1 MEPSDFRANSRA
13 DDSWLEQR
21 RLTPSST
28 SMEGTGRSAGVD
40 TSIRAED
47 HGCVSSI
54 LPAGVVT
61 FLFTDVEG
69 STKLLHELGDAYAD
83 ALHEHRRLLRKAFTA
98 HAGVEVDTQGDAFF
112 VAFDRASDGVAAAA
126 DAQLALAGGPIRV
139 RMGLHTGEPRVT
151 EEGYVGLD
159 VHKGAR
165 IAAVGYGGQVLL
177 SQATRALV
185 NSGVRDLGPHRL
197 KDLSAPE
204 RIFQL
209 EIDGLTTEFP
219 PLRTLEVGLRNLPA
233 PRTTFV
239 GRAHELASIE
249 RMLDEPDC
257 RLLTLVGPGGVGKTR
272 LALEAAA
279 RRIERYQHGVHFVPL
294 VGLSAPDL
302 VAPAIA
308 ESLQFQVDSAH
319 SALSARDQLVDY
331 LRERA
336 TLLVLDNF
344 EHLLDARDLL
354 TQVIEEAPGVEV
366 LTTSRERLQIQS
378 EWVLDLEGLELV
390 NGNGN
395 AHASAAV
402 RLFVDRARQV
412 DSGYTLSDKERPH
425 VERVCRLVNGM
436 PLGIELAAAWAS
448 TLPCSEIADEIERN
462 LGFLETR
469 THDVP
474 LRHRSLRA
482 AFDQSWR
489 LLSENERRVFSALA
503 VFRGSFAR
511 DAAFAVAG
519 AGLTELHGLVSK
531 SLVRRAELARFEL
544 HELLRQHAAERLD
557 AEPAEFAKARERHA
571 RFYAGILDA
580 RAGVLIGE
588 RMMEARDELRVE
600 LDNLRAAAGWVVT
613 EWSAGDA
620 RAFLSSL
627 DRFFWAH
634 SWHEGSQTF
643 GQLVDLIESSPGSS
657 PEVGSAS
664 DVLLSALAYS
674 TYLGSAL
681 GYDEKLDAIARACL
695 PVLRERGL
703 TRELGVC
710 LLAVGTNDCYRDVY
724 AESAVNLEE
733 AIRVA
738 RSGGDQLVVA
748 ASLSWLGFVRLL
760 VDDLAGARQAFE
772 ECHAASAKLGGPV
785 MLGFALSK
793 LGLLADAE
801 GDYANAIDLHLAA
814 RDVFAGFGDQG
825 GAGYT
830 LSRASM
836 SAYCVGDYAQAMK
849 HALDGFD
856 GFERAN
862 HRWGMT
868 AALCRLGF
876 AAAALGRFD
885 DAYGHL
891 ARALE
896 LAREMQATSLLL
908 HALSGVGVLL
918 AREGHDL
925 DAAEV
930 LFFSLGHEAM
940 PATYRHVAEPT
951 LDKLQAKL
959 DPEEVASARQAA
971 ASLELEKLVSNI
983 LARDR
988 PVPRL

>member
-1 MEPSDFRANSRA
+1 M
-13 DDSWLEQR
+13 
-21 RLTPSST
+21 SST
-28 SMEGTGRSAGVD
+28 
-40 TSIRAED
+40 
-47 HGCVSSI
+47 

-69 STKLLHELGDAYAD
+69 STKLLYELGDAYAD
-83 ALHEHRRLLRKAFTA
+83 ALHEHRRLLRAAFTA
-98 HAGVEVDTQGDAFF
+98 HEGVEVDTQGDAFF
-112 VAFDRASDGVAAAA
+112 VAFGRPSDGVAAAA
-126 DAQLALAGGPIRV
+126 DAQLALADGPIRV

-185 NSGVRDLGPHRL
+185 DTDVRDLGPHRL

-209 EIDGLTTEFP
+209 EIDGLPTEFP
-219 PLRTLEVGLRNLPA
+219 PLRTLEAGLRNLPA
-233 PRTTFV
+233 PHTTFV
-239 GRAHELASIE
+239 GRADELASIE
-249 RMLDEPDC
+249 RMLDERDC

-279 RRIERYQHGVHFVPL
+279 RRIDRYQHGVHFVPL
-294 VGLSAPDL
+294 VGVPAPDL
-302 VAPAIA
+302 LAPAIA

-319 SALSARDQLVDY
+319 SAVPARDQLVDY

-354 TQVIEEAPGVEV
+354 IQLIEQAPEVEM
-366 LTTSRERLQIQS
+366 LTTSRERLQVQS
-378 EWVLDLEGLELV
+378 EWVLDLEGLELG
-390 NGNGN
+390 NGNGH
-395 AHASAAV
+395 ARASAAV

-412 DSGYTLSDKERPH
+412 DSGYTLSEQERPH

-462 LGFLETR
+462 LGFLET
-469 THDVP
+469 TMHDVP
-474 LRHRSLRA
+474 ARHRSLRA

-489 LLSENERRVFSALA
+489 LLSDSERRVFSHLA

-511 DAAFAVAG
+511 DAAAAVAG
-519 AGLTELHGLVSK
+519 AGLPELHGLVSK
-531 SLVRRAELARFEL
+531 SLVRRAELGRFEL
-544 HELLRQHAAERLD
+544 HELLRQYAAERL
-557 AEPAEFAKARERHA
+557 AAQQAEFAEARERHA

-580 RAGVLIGE
+580 RAEALLGG

-600 LDNLRAAAGWVVT
+600 VDNLRAAAGWAVT
-613 EWSAGDA
+613 QWTADDA
-620 RAFLSSL
+620 RAVLSSL
-627 DRFFWAH
+627 ERFFWAH
-634 SWHEGSQTF
+634 SWHEGSETF
-643 GQLVDLIESSPGSS
+643 AQLVDLLESSPGV
-657 PEVGSAS
+657 VGGAS
-664 DVLLSALAYS
+664 DVLLSARAYS

-681 GYDEKLDAIARACL
+681 GYDEKLDAIARSCL
-695 PVLRERGL
+695 PALRERGL

-710 LLAVGTNDCYRDVY
+710 LLALGTNDCYRDVY
-724 AESAVNLEE
+724 GESAANLEQ
-733 AIRVA
+733 AIEVA
-738 RSGGDQLVVA
+738 RSTGDHLVVA

-760 VDDLAGARQAFE
+760 LDDLAGAREAFE
-772 ECHAASAKLGGPV
+772 ECHLVSAELGGPL

-793 LGLLADAE
+793 LGLLAEAE
-801 GDYANAIDLHLAA
+801 GDYATAIDLHLEA
-814 RDVFAGFGDQG
+814 RAVFAGLGDQG

-836 SAYCVGDYAQAMK
+836 SAYRLGDYAQAME
-849 HALDGFD
+849 HAVAGFE

-876 AAAALGRFD
+876 ATAALGRFD
-885 DAYGHL
+885 EADAHL
-891 ARALE
+891 RRALE

-918 AREGHDL
+918 AREGQNQ

-930 LFFSLGHEAM
+930 LLYSLGHAAM

-951 LDKLQAKL
+951 LDELEAKL
-959 DPEEVASARQAA
+959 DPEELASAQEAVA
-971 ASLELEKLVSNI
+971 GLELDELVSKL
-983 LARDR
+983 LARGR
-988 PVPRL
+988 PAPRL

>member
-1 MEPSDFRANSRA
+1 
-13 DDSWLEQR
+13 
-21 RLTPSST
+21 
-28 SMEGTGRSAGVD
+28 
-40 TSIRAED
+40 
-47 HGCVSSI
+47 
-54 LPAGVVT
+54 VT

-69 STKLLHELGDAYAD
+69 STKLLHELGNAYAD
-83 ALHEHRRLLRKAFTA
+83 VLHEHRRLLREAFST
-98 HAGVEVDTQGDAFF
+98 HEGVEVDTQGDAFF
-112 VAFDRASDGVAAAA
+112 VAFGRASDAVAAAA
-126 DAQLALAGGPIRV
+126 DAQLALAGGPMRV

-151 EEGYVGLD
+151 EEGYAGLD

-177 SQATRALV
+177 SQATQALV
-185 NSGVRDLGPHRL
+185 DADVRDLGPHRL

-209 EIDGLTTEFP
+209 EIDGLPTEFP
-219 PLRTLEVGLRNLPA
+219 PLRTLEAGLRNLPA
-233 PRTTFV
+233 PRTSFV
-239 GRAHELASIE
+239 GRADELASIE
-249 RMLDEPDC
+249 RMLDESDC

-279 RRIERYQHGVHFVPL
+279 RRIDRYQHGVHFVPL
-294 VGLSAPDL
+294 VGVPAPDL
-302 VAPAIA
+302 LAPAVA

-319 SALSARDQLVDY
+319 SALPARDQLVDY
-331 LRERA
+331 LRERT

-354 TQVIEEAPGVEV
+354 TQVIEQAPQVEM
-366 LTTSRERLQIQS
+366 LTTSRERLQVQS
-378 EWVLDLEGLELV
+378 EWVLQLEGLEV
-390 NGNGN
+390 GNGNG
-395 AHASAAV
+395 HARESAAV

-412 DSGYTLSDKERPH
+412 DTGYTLSDEESPH

-462 LGFLETR
+462 LGFLET
-469 THDVP
+469 TMQDVP
-474 LRHRSLRA
+474 QRHRSLRA

-489 LLSENERRVFSALA
+489 LLLDEERRVFSRLA

-511 DAAFAVAG
+511 DAAAAVAE

-531 SLVRRAELARFEL
+531 SLVRRAELGRFEL
-544 HELLRQHAAERLD
+544 HELLRQYAAERLA
-557 AEPAEFAKARERHA
+557 AEQAELAEARERHA
-571 RFYAGILDA
+571 RFYLGMIAA
-580 RAGVLIGE
+580 RAEALLGE

-600 LDNLRAAAGWVVT
+600 VDNLRAAA
-613 EWSAGDA
+613 EWAITQWSGDDA
-620 RAFLSSL
+620 RSVLSSL
-627 DRFFWAH
+627 QVFFWAH
-634 SWHEGSQTF
+634 SWHEGSETF
-643 GQLVDLIESSPGSS
+643 AQLADMLESSPGG
-657 PEVGSAS
+657 PLDVGDAS
-664 DVLLSALAYS
+664 DVLLSALAYQ

-710 LLAVGTNDCYRDVY
+710 LLALGTNDCYRDVY
-724 AESAVNLEE
+724 AESAAKLEE
-733 AIRVA
+733 AVDVA
-738 RSGGDQLVVA
+738 RSVADHLVVA

-760 VDDLAGARQAFE
+760 LDDLGGAREAFE
-772 ECHAASAKLGGPV
+772 ECHAVSAELGGPL

-801 GDYANAIDLHLAA
+801 GDYAKAIDLHLEA
-814 RDVFAGFGDQG
+814 RDVFARLGDQG

-836 SAYCVGDYAQAMK
+836 SAYCLRDYEQAMQ
-849 HALDGFD
+849 HALAGFE

-885 DAYGHL
+885 EAREHL
-891 ARALE
+891 LRALE

-918 AREGHDL
+918 AWEGDDR

-940 PATYRHVAEPT
+940 PAAYRQVAEPT
-951 LDKLQAKL
+951 LDELQAKL
-959 DPEEVASARQAA
+959 DPEELESAREAGA
-971 ASLELEKLVSNI
+971 GLDLDELVSET
-983 LARDR
+983 LGERVR
-988 PVPRL
+988 

>member
-1 MEPSDFRANSRA
+1 V
-13 DDSWLEQR
+13 
-21 RLTPSST
+21 SST
-28 SMEGTGRSAGVD
+28 
-40 TSIRAED
+40 
-47 HGCVSSI
+47 

-83 ALHEHRRLLRKAFTA
+83 ALHQHRRLLREAFTA
-98 HAGVEVDTQGDAFF
+98 HEGVEVDTQGDAFF
-112 VAFDRASDGVAAAA
+112 VAFGRPSDGVAAAA
-126 DAQLALAGGPIRV
+126 DAQLALSGGPIRV

-151 EEGYVGLD
+151 DEGYVGLD

-177 SQATRALV
+177 SEATRALV
-185 NSGVRDLGPHRL
+185 DTDVRDLGPHRL

-209 EIDGLTTEFP
+209 EIDGLPTEFP
-219 PLRTLEVGLRNLPA
+219 PLRTLEAGLRNLPA

-239 GRAHELASIE
+239 GRADELASID
-249 RMLDEPDC
+249 RMLDESDC

-279 RRIERYQHGVHFVPL
+279 RRIDRYQHGVHFVPL
-294 VGLSAPDL
+294 VGVPAPDL
-302 VAPAIA
+302 LAAAVA

-319 SALSARDQLVDY
+319 SAVPAGDQLVDY

-354 TQVIEEAPGVEV
+354 TELIEQAPRIEL
-366 LTTSRERLQIQS
+366 LTTSRERLQVQS
-378 EWVLDLEGLELV
+378 EWVLDLEGLELG
-390 NGNGN
+390 NGNG
-395 AHASAAV
+395 HARESAAV

-412 DSGYTLSDKERPH
+412 DNGYTLSDQERPH

-448 TLPCSEIADEIERN
+448 TLSCSEIADEIERN
-462 LGFLETR
+462 LGFLET
-469 THDVP
+469 TMHDVP
-474 LRHRSLRA
+474 QRHRSLRA

-489 LLSENERRVFSALA
+489 LLLDDERRVFSQLA

-511 DAAFAVAG
+511 DAAAAVAG

-531 SLVRRAELARFEL
+531 SLVRRAELGRFEL
-544 HELLRQHAAERLD
+544 HELLRQYAAERLA
-557 AEPAEFAKARERHA
+557 AEHVELAEARERHA
-571 RFYAGILDA
+571 RFYVGILDA
-580 RAGVLIGE
+580 RAETLVGE
-588 RMMEARDELRVE
+588 RMMEARDELRLE
-600 LDNLRAAAGWVVT
+600 LDNLRAAAGWAVT
-613 EWSAGDA
+613 QWSDDDA
-620 RAFLSSL
+620 RAVLPSL
-627 DRFFWAH
+627 ERFFWAH
-634 SWHEGSQTF
+634 SWHEGSETF
-643 GQLVDLIESSPGSS
+643 AQLVDLLESSPGGS
-657 PEVGSAS
+657 PDVGDAR
-664 DVLLSALAYS
+664 DVLLSALAYQ

-681 GYDEKLDAIARACL
+681 GYDEKRDAIARACL

-703 TRELGVC
+703 KRELGVC
-710 LLAVGTNDCYRDVY
+710 LLALGTNDCYRDVY
-724 AESAVNLEE
+724 AESAANLEE
-733 AIRVA
+733 AIEVA
-738 RSGGDQLVVA
+738 RSVADQLVVA
-748 ASLSWLGFVRLL
+748 GSLSWLGFVRLL
-760 VDDLAGARQAFE
+760 LDDLAGAREAFE
-772 ECHAASAKLGGPV
+772 ECHVVSAELGGPL

-801 GDYANAIDLHLAA
+801 GDYANAIDLHLEACE
-814 RDVFAGFGDQG
+814 VFAGLGDQG

-836 SAYCVGDYAQAMK
+836 SAYCLGDYAQAMQ
-849 HALDGFD
+849 HALAGFE

-876 AAAALGRFD
+876 ATAALGRFD
-885 DAYGHL
+885 EAHAHL
-891 ARALE
+891 RRALE

-918 AREGHDL
+918 AREGQDQ

-930 LFFSLGHEAM
+930 LFYSLEHEAM
-940 PATYRHVAEPT
+940 PATYRHVAEPAF
-951 LDKLQAKL
+951 DELQAKL
-959 DPEEVASARQAA
+959 DPEELASARQATA
-971 ASLELEKLVSNI
+971 DLELDELVSKM
-983 LARDR
+983 LARGR
-988 PVPRL
+988 PAPAL